1 MIGAI
6 CGDIIGSVHEGAG
19 TKTQD
24 FPLLVA
30 ASRFT
35 DDTVLTVAVARKL
48 LYGGDY
54 VDLFH
59 EAFHAYPYAG
69 FGSGFAGWAR
79 KRQRQPYQSW
89 GNGAAMRVSAIAIA
103 HDTLDEVLAEAR
115 LSAAVTHE
123 IP

>member
-19 TKTQD
+19 TETKD

-54 VDLFH
+54 VDHFH
-59 EAFHAYPYAG
+59 DAFHAYPNAG
-69 FGSGFAGWAR
+69 FGAGFSEWAR